1 MSGSNLSKSTPA
13 TSGPS
18 SSNPVIREVGSLA
31 LSFES
36 WDWPFAME
44 RRADILKH
52 FADLKA
58 EKPALFNGR
67 VLLLREPRH
76 QDGVFHARYFE
87 TDYATFLASR
97 DWGWPDRAVFN
108 GFGMGALRG
117 SDGVFV
123 LGEMA
128 QQTANAGRI
137 YFASGTPDPSDLRG
151 AEVDMAG
158 SVARELAEETG
169 LTPGDYR
176 AASRWH
182 TVQIEQYIALM
193 QPLDAHVP
201 GAELRRRILDNL
213 AAQAEPE
220 LAGVHLVRA
229 RRDLSA
235 AMPSFIRAYIEAML
249 AA

>member
-1 MSGSNLSKSTPA
+1 MTDV
-13 TSGPS
+13 
-18 SSNPVIREVGSLA
+18 VIHRVTTLDLKVEP
-31 LSFES
+31 
-36 WDWPFAME
+36 WDWPFARE
-44 RRADILKH
+44 RRADIDAH
-52 FADLKA
+52 FEQRQRAI
-58 EKPALFNGR
+58 PALFNGR

-87 TDYATFLASR
+87 TDYATFLAAR

-137 YFASGTPDPSDLRG
+137 YFASGTPDTNDLRG

-169 LTPGDYR
+169 LTSHDYR

-182 TVQIEQYIALM
+182 TVETEQYIALM
-193 QPLDAHVP
+193 QPLEANVP
-201 GAELRRRILDNL
+201 GADLRRRILDNL
-213 AAQAEPE
+213 AAQTEPE
-220 LAGVHLVRA
+220 LAGVHLVRD
-229 RRDLSA
+229 RRDLTA
-235 AMPSFIRAYIEAML
+235 TMPLFIRAYIEAML